1 MTNKLNLALLGLVVV
16 IAGTVGLAQSI
27 HSANS
32 AASISGTVTD
42 PSGAVVPGATV
53 TISSGHFAETVSTD
67 ATGRYS
73 TPALAPN
80 QYTVRVH
87 ANGFSTVERTGL
99 AVSGGHKTEADAQ
112 LAISK
117 LYQEITVTDEDT
129 GSQKAVD

>member
-1 MTNKLNLALLGLVVV
+1 

-27 HSANS
+27 HSASS

-53 TISSGHFAETVSTD
+53 IISSGQFAETVSTD
-67 ATGRYS
+67 AIARYS

-80 QYTVRVH
+80 LYTVRVR
-87 ANGFSTVERTGL
+87 ANGFSTFERTGL
-99 AVSGGHKTEADAQ
+99 AVSGGHKTEADAE

-117 LYQEITVTDEDT
+117 LYQEITVTDGDT
-129 GSQKAVD
+129 GSQKAV